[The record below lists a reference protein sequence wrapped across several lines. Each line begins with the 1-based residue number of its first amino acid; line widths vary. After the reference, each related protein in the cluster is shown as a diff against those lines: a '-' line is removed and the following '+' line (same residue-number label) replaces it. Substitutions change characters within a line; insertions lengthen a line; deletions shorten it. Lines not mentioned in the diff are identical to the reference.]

1 MSWWKRVFGL
11 DGFDVAVHGAITAIV
26 LFWVGAVNDR
36 SEEVIIFGSMTLLT
50 SLVFL
55 AVRRR
60 IALSRSERLGTA
72 SVDAEQLAELEQ
84 RVAELEMDRARMAE
98 LEERLDFAERLLATS
113 KEAPRELAP

>member
-11 DGFDVAVHGAITAIV
+11 DGFDLAVHAAITVIV
-26 LFWVGAVNDR
+26 LVWIGAVNDR
-36 SEEVIIFGSMTLLT
+36 SEDVIIFGSMASLT

-60 IALSRSERLGTA
+60 IALNRSERLGA
-72 SVDAEQLAELEQ
+72 GSVDTEQLAELEQ
-84 RVAELEMDRARMAE
+84 RVAELEMDRARVAE